1 MKHVIS
7 GIHHVTAIA
16 SDPQRNIDFYTG
28 ALGLRLVKLT
38 VNFDDPFT
46 HHLYYG
52 DGRGSPGTILT
63 FFPWPAA
70 GRGSPGT
77 GQVTATAFSVPEGT
91 LDFWA
96 ERLAGLKIDVEGPF
110 MRFGEPSIAIP
121 DPDGMKVELVA
132 TARSDADKSW
142 KEGTVP
148 GNSAIRGLHHVT
160 LSEEGYERTATL
172 LTVTLGF
179 ELLGQEGNRFRYAVG
194 DKAPGAIVDVECA
207 PDRPTGRVAVG
218 SVHHVAW
225 RTPDDPQQQAW
236 RREIASLG
244 YNVSPVMD
252 RNYFHSIYFRE
263 PGGILFEIATD
274 SPGFAVDEP
283 LESLGS
289 KLCLPPALEP
299 HRASILARLPSLRL
313 SDFHAARSK

>member
-1 MKHVIS
+1 MNHVIS

-16 SDPQRNIDFYTG
+16 GDPQRNIDFYVG
-28 ALGLRLVKLT
+28 VLGLRLVKLT

-70 GRGSPGT
+70 GRGSAGT
-77 GQVTATAFSVPEGT
+77 GQVGATAFSVPAES
-91 LDFWA
+91 LEFWVA
-96 ERLAGLKIDVEGPF
+96 RLAGLKIDVDGPF
-110 MRFGEPSIAIP
+110 TRFGEHLISIS

-142 KEGTVP
+142 KNGTVP
-148 GNSAIRGLHHVT
+148 VDSSIRGIHHVT

-172 LTVTLGF
+172 LSATLGF
-179 ELLGQEGNRFRYAVG
+179 ELLGREGNRFRYVVG
-194 DKAPGAIVDVECA
+194 DKTPGAIVDVACA
-207 PDRPTGRVAVG
+207 PDLPPGRVAVG

-225 RTPDDPQQQAW
+225 RTPDDPQQEAW
-236 RREIASLG
+236 RRKIVSLS

-274 SPGFAVDEP
+274 SPGFTVDEP

-289 KLCLPPALEP
+289 NLCLPRILEP
-299 HRASILARLPSLRL
+299 DRDLIVARLPSLRL
-313 SDFHAARSK
+313 PDARRGRSA